1 MAADIA
7 AVAERARSGKLR
19 AADLSGGTFT
29 ISNLGMFRVDRF
41 TAIINPPETGIL
53 AVGRVRKQF
62 VVGENDEPIVRP
74 IMAITL
80 SADHRLIDGAIA
92 AHFLDDLRTALEQ
105 PDTMIL

>member
-1 MAADIA
+1 MNARLQDDDILLLSDINIGIAVALADGLIVPVVHDVAGKGTLAVAADIA

-53 AVGRVRKQF
+53 AVLCGT
-62 VVGENDEPIVRP
+62 P
-74 IMAITL
+74 
-80 SADHRLIDGAIA
+80 
-92 AHFLDDLRTALEQ
+92 
-105 PDTMIL
+105 